1 MFTAWILRG
10 GIALAFFSGALLGCG
25 ASFAAECAEP
35 THTTLNTK
43 RGTVEIAACEA
54 TRNGDVFTGN
64 GSVQIKYQ
72 ALTISADHMEFNSA
86 TGDANA
92 TGNVRFDYNNQHM
105 ECDDARYNIQSSRGT
120 FHHVRGEI
128 RLDRRPSSAVLV
140 TPNPLSFSADTV
152 ERTGEDT
159 FIFEH
164 AQLTI
169 CRPDHPTWKFYA
181 PHANLH
187 VDHSVAML
195 NANFR
200 MLSIPLLWM
209 PYATAPASSKMR
221 QSGFLIPRA
230 GQSSTKGFVFG
241 DSYYWAPA
249 DWLDTTI
256 GGEYMS
262 RRGWS
267 QTGEIR
273 ATPTENMSLLGSY
286 FGVTDRGL
294 PDANG
299 VRVPQG
305 GHQFTIE
312 FDDLLPGG
320 WRAVA
325 DVNDLSSLTFRL
337 AFAET
342 FGEAVN
348 AEANSAGFL
357 TNNFRGFS
365 LNFGVIDNKDFLS
378 AQPQAEVVIRS
389 APEARFSSVDQAPW
403 RKLPVYFGFDALA
416 GGVSRSDPNF
426 TTPAI
431 VQRDEFAP
439 RVTVP
444 LNFGP
449 WLGITTTYTVRT
461 TRYGAELLNNVLV
474 GNSLRRTT
482 GELNVDLR
490 PPGFE
495 RVWTSG
501 DTKWKHVIEPDISYR
516 YVNGV
521 TDFGDFIRFDQ
532 DETLTD
538 TNEIQ
543 YGITSRFFRRKGS
556 DGAEEFLTWRVAQKY
571 YFDPTFGG
579 AIVPG
584 QRNVF
589 EALDSITPFA
599 FADTIRHV
607 SPLVS
612 DVTVSPGG
620 AYDLEVLTNYDT
632 QRHKLIT
639 QGELLKT
646 HPYSKFTVTM
656 AHFSIRTNPVLQPLT
671 DQVRALVGY
680 GDIAQRGWNLTG
692 GVSYDI
698 QQGALQNQIA
708 QIGYNGSCCG
718 LAFEYRRL
726 ALGTVRTENQFRV
739 SLVIANIG
747 TFGNVHRQDK
757 IF

>member
-1 MFTAWILRG
+1 MLALGAAAVLCGTAVH
-10 GIALAFFSGALLGCG
+10 
-25 ASFAAECAEP
+25 AEQCAEP
-35 THTTLNTK
+35 TRTTLQTK
-43 RGTVEIAACEA
+43 KGAVEISACEA
-54 TRNGDVFTGN
+54 TRNGDVFTGDGN
-64 GSVQIKYQ
+64 VQITYQ
-72 ALTISADHMEFNSA
+72 SLKIGADHVQFDSA
-86 TGDANA
+86 TGETMAN
-92 TGNVRFDYNNQHM
+92 GHVRFDYNNQHM
-105 ECDDARYNIQSSRGT
+105 ECDDARYNVQTLRGT
-120 FHHVRGEI
+120 FHNVHGQI
-128 RLDRRPSSAVLV
+128 RLDRRPNSAVLV
-140 TPNPLSFSADTV
+140 TKDPLSFSAEEV

-159 FIFEH
+159 FIFQH
-164 AQLTI
+164 AQLTV
-169 CRPDHPTWKFYA
+169 CRPDRPTWKFYA
-181 PHANLH
+181 PHADLRI
-187 VDHSVAML
+187 DRSVAML

-200 MLSIPLLWM
+200 MFSIPLLWM

-221 QSGFLIPRA
+221 QSGFLIPRG

-241 DSYYWAPA
+241 DAYYWAPA
-249 DWLDTTI
+249 DWIDATLR
-256 GGEYMS
+256 GEYMS

-267 QTGEIR
+267 ETGEIR
-273 ATPTENMSLLGSY
+273 ATPTENMTLFGNY

-294 PDANG
+294 PGTNG

-305 GHQFTIE
+305 GHQFSIE

-348 AEANSAGFL
+348 AEANSVGFL

-365 LNFGVIDNKDFLS
+365 LNFAVIDDKDFLS
-378 AQPQAEVVIRS
+378 AQLQSEVIIRS
-389 APEARFSSVDQAPW
+389 APQARFGSVDQAPW
-403 RKLPVYFGFDALA
+403 KKLPIYFGFDAFA
-416 GGVSRSDPNF
+416 DGVNRTDPDVA
-426 TTPAI
+426 TPAI

-439 RVTVP
+439 RVTLP

-449 WLGITTTYTVRT
+449 WLGLTTTYTVRT
-461 TRYGAELLNNVLV
+461 MRYGAELENNVVV

-490 PPGFE
+490 PPSFE
-495 RVWTSG
+495 RIWSSG
-501 DTKWKHVIEPDISYR
+501 DTKWKHVIEPEITYR

-521 TDFGDFIRFDQ
+521 KDFGDFIRFDQ

-538 TNEIQ
+538 TNEIE
-543 YGITSRFFRRKGS
+543 YGLTNRFFRRTS
-556 DGAEEFLTWRVAQKY
+556 DSGAEEFLIWRVAQKY

-589 EALDSITPFA
+589 EALDDITPFA

-607 SPLVS
+607 SPAVS
-612 DVTVSPGG
+612 DLSMSPGG
-620 AYDLEVLTNYDT
+620 AYDFEVLTNYDT

-656 AHFSIRTNPVLQPLT
+656 AHFLIRTNPVLQPLT

-680 GDIAQRGWNLTG
+680 GDLTQKGWNFTG
-692 GVSYDI
+692 GVSYDV
-698 QQGALQNQIA
+698 QQGILQNQIA
-708 QIGYNGSCCG
+708 QVGYNGSCCG

-726 ALGTVRTENQFRV
+726 NLGTVRAENQFRL

-747 TFGNVHRQDK
+747 TFGNVHKQDK